1 VTGTRKFE
9 ISMVLDNSGS
19 MAGSKIRDLRSAA
32 EALVDVL
39 FAGKTVSETVKVG
52 IVPFAASVNVGPQYR
67 NASWMDSTGISPI
80 HSENFSTPVS
90 RFDIYDNFANASWA
104 GCVEMRPY
112 PLDVQDTSPT
122 PSDPATYFVPMFAP
136 DEPDNERNTENN
148 YLPDDPNAKS
158 RRGGGRGL
166 PDPSRGRRG
175 RGGQGSSG
183 ATWDEAQMNVA
194 KYYPGVRVA
203 SGTYG
208 PNHNC
213 TTTPITPLT
222 GSKAELMTALN
233 RMAANGMTNIQSGV
247 MWGWRVVSPDQPFT
261 QGVAKDDRDWIKV
274 IVLMTDGANTHR
286 GLNSPNMSMYSA
298 FGFARNGRLGT
309 PTSNTG
315 ALVDGM
321 NARTLEACIN
331 AKADGIMLYT
341 VAFGIADNVTRTL
354 LRNCATKP
362 EMAFTPENGSD
373 LIATFNRI
381 GVDLSS
387 LRIAE

>member
-1 VTGTRKFE
+1 
-9 ISMVLDNSGS
+9 
-19 MAGSKIRDLRSAA
+19 
-32 EALVDVL
+32 
-39 FAGKTVSETVKVG
+39 
-52 IVPFAASVNVGPQYR
+52 
-67 NASWMDSTGISPI
+67 
-80 HSENFSTPVS
+80 
-90 RFDIYDNFANASWA
+90 
-104 GCVEMRPY
+104 
-112 PLDVQDTSPT
+112 
-122 PSDPATYFVPMFAP
+122 
-136 DEPDNERNTENN
+136 
-148 YLPDDPNAKS
+148 
-158 RRGGGRGL
+158 
-166 PDPSRGRRG
+166 
-175 RGGQGSSG
+175 
-183 ATWDEAQMNVA
+183 
-194 KYYPGVRVA
+194 
-203 SGTYG
+203 
-208 PNHNC
+208 
-213 TTTPITPLT
+213 
-222 GSKAELMTALN
+222 
-233 RMAANGMTNIQSGV
+233 

-321 NARTLEACIN
+321 NARTLEACTN